1 MTFFSSMSDFSLL
14 FPSPQSVENYVEGR
28 RINQEFTKLSVCL
41 WIKATSNHISVFS
54 YRGTR
59 GKKEMVLEIY
69 DTNYLKLT
77 VGEQSK

>member
-1 MTFFSSMSDFSLL
+1 MTFFSPMSDFSLF

-28 RINQEFTKLSVCL
+28 RINQEFTKLSVCF
-41 WIKATSNHISVFS
+41 WVKATSNHISVFS

>member
-1 MTFFSSMSDFSLL
+1 MSDFSFL
-14 FPSPQSVENYVEGR
+14 FPSPQSVENYVDGR
-28 RINQEFTKLSVCL
+28 RINQEFTKLSVCF
-41 WIKATSNHISVFS
+41 WVKATSNNISVFS
-54 YRGTR
+54 YRGTK

>member
-28 RINQEFTKLSVCL
+28 RINQEFTKLSVCF
-41 WIKATSNHISVFS
+41 WGKATSNHISVFS

-59 GKKEMVLEIY
+59 EKKEMVVEIY